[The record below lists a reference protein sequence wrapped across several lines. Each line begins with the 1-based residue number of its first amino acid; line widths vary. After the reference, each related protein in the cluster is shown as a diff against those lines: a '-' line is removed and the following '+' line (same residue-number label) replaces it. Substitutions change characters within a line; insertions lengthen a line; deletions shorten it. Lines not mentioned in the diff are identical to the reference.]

1 MELTQN
7 SCIVNIAGVYFQLFC
22 LIGLLC
28 FFFFAGY
35 DILRYMILMMDLGLL
50 MTLNPFFKFDGY
62 WIVSDVLECQ
72 QLRKPRLKSYSGI
85 SIVGFAA
92 TGCFYPLFVSDSQK
106 EKYGLLIYALVVNLF
121 MGYYFCYVIPLFL
134 YQFLMSFP
142 EELQELILYLSNNMT
157 PPFALLRNIVMQ
169 LLFYRLSY

>member
-1 MELTQN
+1 MRNRSKELFR
-7 SCIVNIAGVYFQLFC
+7 YFHCRICRRQVAFTPYLFQ
-22 LIGLLC
+22 I
-28 FFFFAGY
+28 
-35 DILRYMILMMDLGLL
+35 R
-50 MTLNPFFKFDGY
+50 
-62 WIVSDVLECQ
+62 
-72 QLRKPRLKSYSGI
+72 R
-85 SIVGFAA
+85 
-92 TGCFYPLFVSDSQK
+92 K

-169 LLFYRLSY
+169 LLFLSLIVLMIVNLIRSLKRHVR